1 MENDEGIRRPNSRSV
16 DTRTRLIA
24 AAEKLFG
31 ERGLNGV
38 TLKEI
43 TKEAGQKNE
52 SALHY
57 HFGGKP
63 KLVETILRARVEVI
77 DRRRVTLVDEIEREG
92 RQDEPHAIIWAAIEP
107 LAELLTSEEGAQ
119 FIRFL
124 AQAVSDPEV
133 DMASIALD
141 PQYDGI
147 RRIGGMLAGR
157 LKELPQEVSQLRR
170 RLLIE
175 MLVLA
180 LASWSR
186 RNPVDDHA
194 GRALFLDNL
203 VDASVGF
210 LTAPVSSATLLTLKA
225 TQ

>member
-107 LAELLTSEEGAQ
+107 LAELLE
-119 FIRFL
+119 
-124 AQAVSDPEV
+124 
-133 DMASIALD
+133 
-141 PQYDGI
+141 
-147 RRIGGMLAGR
+147 
-157 LKELPQEVSQLRR
+157 
-170 RLLIE
+170 
-175 MLVLA
+175 
-180 LASWSR
+180 
-186 RNPVDDHA
+186 
-194 GRALFLDNL
+194 
-203 VDASVGF
+203 
-210 LTAPVSSATLLTLKA
+210 
-225 TQ
+225 